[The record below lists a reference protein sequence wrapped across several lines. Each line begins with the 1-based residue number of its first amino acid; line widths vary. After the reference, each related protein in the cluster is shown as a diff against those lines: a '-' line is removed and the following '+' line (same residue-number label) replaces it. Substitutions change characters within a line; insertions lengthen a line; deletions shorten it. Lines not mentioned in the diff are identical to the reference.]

1 MTRRLLF
8 TAMLLPIFL
17 HAQPTAPPREW
28 ILGLHADATKYFG
41 DFTDNRFSSGG
52 ALSLS
57 RYLRPLGS
65 SGALYGRIFLGAYDL
80 QWLATRDMFP
90 VFDSLQSKAGD
101 KNRCFVAPIGVQGLY
116 RLLVGPKAELFL
128 GLGLEVTY
136 FSPQDPNGAGLARPQ
151 ERYGKWTAG
160 IPISAEFE
168 CMLSENLA
176 LNFHAMLHAVFTDYL
191 DGFSG
196 GNAGDMYMTMGLGLS
211 YSFPAP
217 DGDADFDG
225 LSDRQEREITH
236 TDPYNR
242 DTDGD
247 GLSDKEELVLGT
259 DPLNPD
265 SDGDGLSDGDEV
277 KVYHTNPLNPD
288 TDGDGLPDGEEVF
301 KYHTDPTKFDTDGD
315 GLSDYEE
322 LFRYHTDPLK
332 QDSDGD
338 GLSDG
343 EEVLKYHTDP
353 LKVDTD
359 GDGLS
364 DYEEVKVYHTDPLK
378 VDTDGDGLT
387 DGDEVHRYHTD
398 PLKVDTDGG
407 GVGDGVEVR
416 RGTNPLNP
424 RDDQPAPGLKLIPGK
439 TMVLDGVAFDRDGAR
454 LAPSSDST
462 LARLVRSLMENTQL
476 TLEIAGYTDDRGTVL
491 KNDVLS
497 QRRADAVKAWLI
509 AHGVGSSRLS
519 STGMGARDP
528 VASNASAAGRAKN
541 NRIELH
547 MK

>member
-196 GNAGDMYMTMGLGLS
+196 GNAGDMYMTMVLGLS

-265 SDGDGLSDGDEV
+265 SDGDGLTDGMEV
-277 KVYHTNPLNPD
+277 HQLGSNPLA
-288 TDGDGLPDGEEVF
+288 
-301 KYHTDPTKFDTDGD
+301 KDTDGD
-315 GLSDYEE
+315 GLSDMEE
-322 LFRYHTDPLK
+322 YRLGTSLTRM
-332 QDSDGD
+332 
-338 GLSDG
+338 
-343 EEVLKYHTDP
+343 
-353 LKVDTD
+353 DTD
-359 GDGLS
+359 GDGLN
-364 DYEEVKVYHTDPLK
+364 DREEISRGTDPLNRDTDGDGIPDGLENISSPLLR
-378 VDTDGDGLT
+378 DTDGDGLNDADEIALGLNPSDPDFDKDGLYDGLEVKIGTDPKKADTDNDGASDYVEYFGLMTDPRNPDT
-387 DGDEVHRYHTD
+387 DGDGIPDGLD
-398 PLKVDTDGG
+398 PTPLD
-407 GVGDGVEVR
+407 R
-416 RGTNPLNP
+416 TNLNP
-424 RDDQPAPGLKLIPGK
+424 TKNVTWPFYDLFIRDEAVDERSRSFILLMHYLHSAPKEMLFSVDIAVYGQNTNEARFRKEHLE
-439 TMVLDGVAFDRDGAR
+439 AFLRKATGSWDHPVISVYSEVKSKGSPDAR
-454 LAPSSDST
+454 LT
-462 LARLVRSLMENTQL
+462 YVW
-476 TLEIAGYTDDRGTVL
+476 
-491 KNDVLS
+491 K
-497 QRRADAVKAWLI
+497 
-509 AHGVGSSRLS
+509 
-519 STGMGARDP
+519 TG
-528 VASNASAAGRAKN
+528 K
-541 NRIELH
+541 
-547 MK
+547 

>member
-1 MTRRLLF
+1 MSSTRTIIILSALLVFSAHEIHAQTAPSKWLLGVRGGGSMWLSDLNQKKFGPSGDLLLRYNAGGGYWLGLMAGMEVLKAGQDPPASSTDYAASLAYVRLLAF
-8 TAMLLPIFL
+8 PFSVMAGYSLDLGTVSPYAYLGVGAM
-17 HAQPTAPPREW
+17 
-28 ILGLHADATKYFG
+28 G
-41 DFTDNRFSSGG
+41 
-52 ALSLS
+52 
-57 RYLRPLGS
+57 YLRSATGPALDVSEGLKFSAVVPLGIGLETKVSKQTAIAVEFGARSIGDWLDAQQNS
-65 SGALYGRIFLGAYDL
+65 STDGYL
-80 QWLATRDMFP
+80 T
-90 VFDSLQSKAGD
+90 VKAGVH
-101 KNRCFVAPIGVQGLY
+101 FY
-116 RLLVGPKAELFL
+116 L
-128 GLGLEVTY
+128 G
-136 FSPQDPNGAGLARPQ
+136 N
-151 ERYGKWTAG
+151 
-160 IPISAEFE
+160 
-168 CMLSENLA
+168 
-176 LNFHAMLHAVFTDYL
+176 TD
-191 DGFSG
+191 D
-196 GNAGDMYMTMGLGLS
+196 D
-211 YSFPAP
+211 
-217 DGDADFDG
+217 DD
-225 LSDRQEREITH
+225 
-236 TDPYNR
+236 
-242 DTDGD
+242 DGD
-247 GLSDKEELVLGT
+247 GLTNGEEARLGT

>member
-1 MTRRLLF
+1 VKV
-8 TAMLLPIFL
+8 
-17 HAQPTAPPREW
+17 
-28 ILGLHADATKYFG
+28 GLHFYLG
-41 DFTDNRFSSGG
+41 NTDE
-52 ALSLS
+52 
-57 RYLRPLGS
+57 
-65 SGALYGRIFLGAYDL
+65 D
-80 QWLATRDMFP
+80 D
-90 VFDSLQSKAGD
+90 D
-101 KNRCFVAPIGVQGLY
+101 
-116 RLLVGPKAELFL
+116 
-128 GLGLEVTY
+128 
-136 FSPQDPNGAGLARPQ
+136 
-151 ERYGKWTAG
+151 
-160 IPISAEFE
+160 
-168 CMLSENLA
+168 
-176 LNFHAMLHAVFTDYL
+176 
-191 DGFSG
+191 
-196 GNAGDMYMTMGLGLS
+196 
-211 YSFPAP
+211 
-217 DGDADFDG
+217 
-225 LSDRQEREITH
+225 
-236 TDPYNR
+236 
-242 DTDGD
+242 DGD
-247 GLSDKEELVLGT
+247 GLSNGEEARLGT

-301 KYHTDPTKFDTDGD
+301 KYHTDPGKYDTDGD

-353 LKVDTD
+353 LKADTD

-378 VDTDGDGLT
+378 GDTDGDGLT

-398 PLKVDTDGG
+398 PLKVDTDRG

-416 RGTNPLNP
+416 RGTNPLDP

-462 LARLVRSLMENTQL
+462 LARLARSLMENTQL